1 MASKLT
7 LEIVHHAWPRL
18 HEALWSLFKIYRS
31 IWIEACSEH
40 YKKQTDRG
48 VQFVSYSLH
57 CSSSSS
63 IVFGKCRNSSQCLIP
78 NLSRTSNEGGGSIR
92 WKWKKIRTATV
103 DPFSLGRNGN
113 SSIGYT
119 ISFYNFIF
127 VINLGWSFCWIIR
140 RIGRL
145 YYGDWCPC
153 RRGPRRW
160 RWRQPRSQRW

>member
-92 WKWKKIRTATV
+92 WKWKKIRTVTV
-103 DPFSLGRNGN
+103 DLFPSDAMEIPPLVIQFHS
-113 SSIGYT
+113 T
-119 ISFYNFIF
+119 ILYLLLIW
-127 VINLGWSFCWIIR
+127 VDLFCWIIR